1 MSVGAS
7 LSFQF
12 QVRLKNLQNSNSEI
26 SAANLRFRSIGVF
39 FTEHPFQI
47 IFSLKKEKYLSESM
61 ENLQNTYH
69 WISFHDLN
77 RIRKRLDFIGTNCFS
92 CAIIFHIFASSFV
105 QTYPRQLKSQG
116 SDPKRFLLHFP
127 HWKIYNN
134 ATLDKSGTQP
144 RRIRH

>member
-1 MSVGAS
+1 
-7 LSFQF
+7 
-12 QVRLKNLQNSNSEI
+12 
-26 SAANLRFRSIGVF
+26 
-39 FTEHPFQI
+39 
-47 IFSLKKEKYLSESM
+47 M

-144 RRIRH
+144 RRIRHWTNHAPFWRLFFSERNQDYLCRQHLRRNVNHVVPITTMVESNRSSQSSASNNNQVFPE